1 MAMGHIPGEDL
12 ELHALDRLAAAAPVE
27 ERLPVREERRQRLAE
42 WDEYVG
48 RCGRRW
54 PSPP

>member
-1 MAMGHIPGEDL
+1 MAMGHIPGEGL